1 MLVPRAADLCKAD
14 GVTYVIYGAGAIGAT
29 IGGQLAAAGLPVSLI
44 ARGEHARAMAA
55 SGLEL
60 RTPAGVATYHLPVFE
75 HPADAGLRPE
85 DVVLVC
91 TKSQDS
97 GTVLDALAASGF
109 DGAVVCGQ
117 NGVDNER
124 QALRRFPSVYGMC
137 VQLPGTFLEPGKVS
151 CHGSPALGCLDV
163 GRYPEGTDATSDELA
178 AALRAGGFLS
188 ASIPDIM
195 ASKHAKLLG
204 NLGNALDAA
213 VGRGAMGSDVAKA
226 ARREGRAVYEAA
238 GIVCRPQ
245 DAYAERVKDVGIIAL
260 DGVPVRGSSS
270 WQSLVKGS
278 GSIEADF
285 LNGEIVLL
293 GRLHGVPT
301 PVNAVLQRLANEM
314 ARERRPPHSYRMEDI
329 EALVTA
335 ERERIGSP
343 ATPSRP

>member
-1 MLVPRAADLCKAD
+1 M
-14 GVTYVIYGAGAIGAT
+14 TYVIYGAGAIGAT

-44 ARGEHARAMAA
+44 ARGDHARAMAA

-60 RTPAGVATYHLPVFE
+60 RTPAGVATHRLPVFE
-75 HPADAGLRPE
+75 HPGEAGLRSE
-85 DVVLVC
+85 DVVLLC

-97 GTVLDALAASGF
+97 AAVLDALAATGF
-109 DGAVVCGQ
+109 DGAVVCAQ

-124 QALRRFPSVYGMC
+124 QALRRFEAVYGMC

-151 CHGSPALGCLDV
+151 CHGAPALGCLDV
-163 GRYPEGTDATSDELA
+163 GRYPHGTDATSDALA
-178 AALRAGGFLS
+178 AALRAGGFQS
-188 ASIPDIM
+188 ESIPDLM

-213 VGRGAMGSDVAKA
+213 VGRGAMGSELAKA
-226 ARREGRAVYEAA
+226 ARREGRACFEAA
-238 GIVCRPQ
+238 GIACRDQ
-245 DAYAERVKDVGIIAL
+245 AAYAERVKDVGIVAL
-260 DGVPVRGSSS
+260 DGVPARGSSS

-301 PVNAVLQRLANEM
+301 PVNAVLQRVANEA
-314 ARERRPPHSYRMEDI
+314 ARTRRPPHSYRLEDI

-335 ERERIGSP
+335 ERERTGSP
-343 ATPSRP
+343 ATPSRR